1 MEKRRRQMMAASTS
15 IIPDDLLVSEVLIRL
30 PAKSVARCR
39 CVCRSWRAGIAGA
52 AFVRRHLELSRAGQ
66 RQHPSV
72 LAIPRWIDPF
82 DGYATC
88 EVIRFH
94 RLVLPPPGR
103 RARAPPGIVDAELVL
118 DKAWPE
124 GITRLIAPTHCDG
137 LVAIATV
144 TDRVFVCNP
153 ATGEFAALP
162 LGSHNAELD
171 HCEDFV
177 PQVAL
182 GFDRWRNRYV
192 VARYFYRTYGGGQ
205 DDVGHEVFALG
216 AGGDSWELTQD
227 PPHAV
232 GVQRPMCTRWAF
244 YWHAN
249 EPEPRL
255 MRFGLRDRA
264 FAVVRRPPTGWN
276 TGDDMAELQDGN
288 KLCYVHAAAEASFQ
302 VWLADDDDE
311 LRWSLRC
318 RIDLLD
324 PDPGVQY
331 NLMPVAAADDGDTLV
346 AHAVGT
352 LWKYDMGNQGAEEA
366 VVEMHNVMYGRRNG
380 SKFFLRQSF
389 HSEHH
394 ILPYIE
400 SLVAIA

>member
-144 TDRVFVCNP
+144 SDRVFVCNP

-182 GFDRWRNRYV
+182 GFDRWRHRYV
-192 VARYFYRTYGGGQ
+192 
-205 DDVGHEVFALG
+205 
-216 AGGDSWELTQD
+216 
-227 PPHAV
+227 
-232 GVQRPMCTRWAF
+232 GVVKRPTF
-244 YWHAN
+244 
-249 EPEPRL
+249 
-255 MRFGLRDRA
+255 
-264 FAVVRRPPTGWN
+264 
-276 TGDDMAELQDGN
+276 
-288 KLCYVHAAAEASFQ
+288 
-302 VWLADDDDE
+302 
-311 LRWSLRC
+311 
-318 RIDLLD
+318 
-324 PDPGVQY
+324 
-331 NLMPVAAADDGDTLV
+331 
-346 AHAVGT
+346 
-352 LWKYDMGNQGAEEA
+352 
-366 VVEMHNVMYGRRNG
+366 
-380 SKFFLRQSF
+380 
-389 HSEHH
+389 
-394 ILPYIE
+394 
-400 SLVAIA
+400 